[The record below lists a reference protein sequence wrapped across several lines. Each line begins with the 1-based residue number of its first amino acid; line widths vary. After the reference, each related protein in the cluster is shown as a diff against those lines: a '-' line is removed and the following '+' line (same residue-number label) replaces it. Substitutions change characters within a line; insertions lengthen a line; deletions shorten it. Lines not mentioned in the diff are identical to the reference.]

1 MHVKDTSHDF
11 AIVNVVAT
19 TNVGQPIDL
28 NALDTLPNIFYD
40 PDVYHCAYAKD
51 RNMKGKVS
59 IFATGKLISIGTK
72 KERDAANDLK
82 HAVMLLKKAGLIK
95 KTKIKIEL
103 QNLVVMANLNK
114 SINLTKLLSS
124 VAGVIY
130 EPEQFPGAIYKPD
143 KSSSTTV
150 LVFASGKL
158 VLLGMKSTKSLNK
171 LVRRV
176 VGTIGKC

>member
-1 MHVKDTSHDF
+1 MRIKDTSHDF

-19 TNVGQPIDL
+19 ASLGQPIDL
-28 NALDTLPNIFYD
+28 NAVNTLPNIFYD
-40 PDVYHCAYAKD
+40 PDVYHCAYIKD

-82 HAVMLLKKAGLIK
+82 HAVKLLKKAGLVK
-95 KTKIKIEL
+95 QTKIKIEL

-114 SINLTKLLSS
+114 SIDLTKFVSS
-124 VAGVIY
+124 APGVIY
-130 EPEQFPGAIYKPD
+130 EPEQFPGAIFKPD

-150 LVFASGKL
+150 IVFASGKL
-158 VLLGMKSTKSLNK
+158 VLLGMKSSKSLDK
-171 LVRRV
+171 LVRHV
-176 VGTIGKC
+176 VRTIRKY